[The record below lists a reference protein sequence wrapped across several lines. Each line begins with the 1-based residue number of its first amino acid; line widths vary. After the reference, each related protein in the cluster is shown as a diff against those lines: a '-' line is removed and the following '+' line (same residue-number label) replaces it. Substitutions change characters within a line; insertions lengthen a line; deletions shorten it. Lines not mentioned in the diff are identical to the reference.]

1 MTYTIT
7 PEKIYLFL
15 QLLREEERS
24 AGTIENYQR
33 HIKAFAAWAG
43 EADVT
48 RELAAKWK
56 AHLPVSYTH
65 LVEQLS
71 QRQLE
76 ERLPAL
82 EERGLRLENRIT
94 IADF

>member
-1 MTYTIT
+1 MKEEILAGYPISA
-7 PEKIYLFL
+7 FL
-15 QLLREEERS
+15 QAQEGRDWKPDTRRRYSKYLYELGEYL
-24 AGTIENYQR
+24 AGQGPPG
-33 HIKAFAAWAG
+33 KAA
-43 EADVT
+43 
-48 RELAAKWK
+48 L
-56 AHLPVSYTH
+56 
-65 LVEQLS
+65 EQW

>member
-56 AHLPVSYTH
+56 AHLLARGYAVSYTH
-65 LVEQLS
+65 LT
-71 QRQLE
+71 
-76 ERLPAL
+76 LP
-82 EERGLRLENRIT
+82 T
-94 IADF
+94 T